1 MGRLE
6 DLRIN
11 AYLSEVARGYK
22 NNAFVAD
29 VLFPTI
35 YSEKEKIDIFQF
47 NKEAFNIYD
56 TERAIRA
63 NSNVIAP
70 QGFTK
75 HTATLTEHDLSYP
88 IDYREEQ
95 EAEKVKLQLHATNVV
110 TNGLQ
115 LKHEKECADLVQ
127 NPSNYAS
134 TNKII
139 LSGKSCFN
147 WCVSD
152 PVGVV
157 EDAKNAVSSKIAQDP
172 NTMVIGQEAWSA
184 LKRHPQLKGLISN
197 NLNKLVSL
205 ELLKEIFEVENI
217 VVGKSIFADANG
229 NFTRIWQDNIVLAY
243 VPNLGASRTEYDP
256 SYGYTVRKKDALNID
271 EYNKEGNKVKYIRAT
286 DIYTPFLVG
295 AEAGYL
301 ISGVN
306 DPNYDRNEDLEL
318 LKTVYTKSKE
328 ESNG

>member
-6 DLRIN
+6 ELRIN

-22 NNAFVAD
+22 NNAFIAD

-35 YSEKEKIDIFQF
+35 YSEKEKIDIFEF

-63 NSNVIAP
+63 NSNVISP
-70 QGFTK
+70 QGFKK
-75 HTATLTEHDLSYP
+75 HTTTLTEHDLSYP

-110 TNGLQ
+110 TEGLQ

-127 NPSNYAS
+127 DLSNYPS
-134 TNKII
+134 ENKIA
-139 LSGKSCFN
+139 LSGTACFDDDA
-147 WCVSD
+147 SD
-152 PVGVV
+152 PQGVV
-157 EDAKNAVSSKIAQDP
+157 DDAKNAISKKIAQDP
-172 NTMVIGQEAWSA
+172 NVMVIGQDAWIA
-184 LKRHPQLKGLISN
+184 LKRNKQLRGLISDSKT
-197 NLNKLVSL
+197 KLVTL
-205 ELLKEIFEVENI
+205 DLLKEIFEIDNI
-217 VVGKSIFADANG
+217 VIGKSIFADANG
-229 NFTRIWQDNIVLAY
+229 NFTRIWKDNIVLAY

-256 SYGYTVRKKDALNID
+256 SFAYTVRKKDALKVD
-271 EYNKEGNKVKYIRAT
+271 EYSKEGNKVKYIRAT

-301 ISGVN
+301 ISN
-306 DPNYDRNEDLEL
+306 TN
-318 LKTVYTKSKE
+318 S
-328 ESNG
+328 

>member
-6 DLRIN
+6 ELRIN
-11 AYLSEVARGYK
+11 AYLSEVARGYR
-22 NNAFVAD
+22 NNAFIAD
-29 VLFPTI
+29 TLFPTI
-35 YSEKEKIDIFQF
+35 YSEKEKIDIFEF

-63 NSNVIAP
+63 NSNIISP
-70 QGFTK
+70 QGFKK
-75 HTATLTEHDLSYP
+75 HTTTLVEHDLSYP

-127 NPSNYAS
+127 NPNNYAS
-134 TNKII
+134 DNKII
-139 LSGKSCFN
+139 LSGTSCFN
-147 WCVSD
+147 WSSSD
-152 PVGVV
+152 PQGVID
-157 EDAKNAVSSKIAQDP
+157 DAKDAVSKKIAQDP
-172 NTMVIGQEAWSA
+172 NTMVIGQDAWKT
-184 LKRHPQLKGLISN
+184 LKRHPKLKGLISD
-197 NLNKLVSL
+197 NLNKLVTL
-205 ELLKEIFEVENI
+205 NLLKEIFEIENI
-217 VVGKSIFADANG
+217 VIGKSIFADAQG
-229 NFTRIWQDNIVLAY
+229 NFVRIWKDNIILAY

-256 SYGYTVRKKDALNID
+256 SFAYTVRKKDALNID
-271 EYNKEGNKVKYIRAT
+271 EYNEKGNKVKFIRAT

-306 DPNYDRNEDLEL
+306 DPNYDPDDDEG
-318 LKTVYTKSKE
+318 
-328 ESNG
+328 SN

>member
-35 YSEKEKIDIFQF
+35 YSEKEKIDIFEF

-63 NSNVIAP
+63 NSNVISP
-70 QGFTK
+70 QGFKK

-115 LKHEKECADLVQ
+115 LKHEKECAELVQ
-127 NPSNYAS
+127 NPNNYS
-134 TNKII
+134 DDNKLI
-139 LSGKSCFN
+139 LSGTSCFN
-147 WCVSD
+147 WSSSD
-152 PVGVV
+152 PQGVID
-157 EDAKNAVSSKIAQDP
+157 DAKNAVSEKIAQDP
-172 NTMVIGQEAWSA
+172 NTMVIGQEAWHV
-184 LKRHPQLKGLISN
+184 LKRNKQLRGLISDTKT
-197 NLNKLVSL
+197 KLVTL
-205 ELLKEIFEVENI
+205 DLLKEIFEIDNI
-217 VVGKSIFADANG
+217 VIGKYIFTDAQG
-229 NFTRIWQDNIVLAY
+229 NFTRIWQDNIILAY

-256 SYGYTVRKKDALNID
+256 SFAYTVRKKGALNID
-271 EYNKEGNKVKYIRAT
+271 EYTKEGNKVKYIRAT
-286 DIYTPFLVG
+286 DIYTPFFVG

-306 DPNYDRNEDLEL
+306 DPNYDAKLD
-318 LKTVYTKSKE
+318 KE
-328 ESNG
+328 V